1 MPLSVLIFLTTGK
14 QNRNR
19 IGSRIGS
26 GFQADKLGRQGNA
39 IAYTYDSE
47 GRRTGEEV
55 HDPQNALTRY
65 AGYGYDDNGRLHK
78 LTLPGDAKESAKYDL
93 VGNIVGTKKTGVK
106 FLLKFPITI
115 SCRHPHKSSHERI
128 YHGFA
133 WSRAKY

>member
-1 MPLSVLIFLTTGK
+1 MRTVLRKVGNSRGVLIPAAFLAECGVGSEIEMRQEGRAIVIEPVKTGA
-14 QNRNR
+14 
-19 IGSRIGS
+19 GIGS

-65 AGYGYDDNGRLHK
+65 AGDGYDDNGRLHK

-106 FLLKFPITI
+106 FL
-115 SCRHPHKSSHERI
+115 
-128 YHGFA
+128 
-133 WSRAKY
+133 